1 MKKNPVYLIGG
12 WTADNRFVVDSWS
25 NNQSSAT
32 DTLKSSIKDK
42 NHFQKIHYNV
52 YKVYPDEVVNDNEDL
67 KFFDEAQKI
76 IDELDIEGNI
86 VITRE
91 WIDSN
96 NPPVHHNISIYA
108 YRVFNLC
115 EKTKTLTYKVTAE
128 SYGDLKN
135 KEMREDMYKE
145 LYDSLYC
152 VEIPKMKKILRELDS
167 NIRIS
172 IVDRNRCKVVKGF
185 ITK

>member
-12 WTADNRFVVDSWS
+12 WTQDNRFVVDSWS
-25 NNQSSAT
+25 NSQSSAT

-96 NPPVHHNISIYA
+96 NPSVRHNISIYA
-108 YRVFNLC
+108 YRIFNLC